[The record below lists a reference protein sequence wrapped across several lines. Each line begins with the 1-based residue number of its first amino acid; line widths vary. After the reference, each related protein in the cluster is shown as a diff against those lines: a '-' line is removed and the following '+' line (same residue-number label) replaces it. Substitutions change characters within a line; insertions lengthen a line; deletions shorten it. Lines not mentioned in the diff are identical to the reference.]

1 MSDEIDLLE
10 VGRLLFAGPVAF
22 ERGVASLDGLPDSEL
37 PEIAFAGRLNVGK
50 SSLVNALTGR
60 KTLARASAEPGR
72 TRELNFFRMG
82 EPAMLRLVDLP
93 GYGYAKA
100 SKADIAR
107 WTALTRDYL
116 RGRVSLKRVFLLI
129 DSRHGLK
136 EHDKDVMSALDGAA
150 VNYQIVL
157 TKGDKLK
164 PTELAACVSA
174 CGEAIKKRPA
184 AHPEVL
190 ATSAETGAGIPEL
203 RAVIA
208 ALS

>member
-1 MSDEIDLLE
+1 MDDPDLPE
-10 VGRLLFAGPVAF
+10 AGRLLFAGPVAF
-22 ERGVASLDGLPDSEL
+22 ERGVVALEGLPDAEL
-37 PEIAFAGRLNVGK
+37 PEIAFAGRSNVGK

-60 KTLARASAEPGR
+60 KTLARASNEPGR

-82 EPAMLRLVDLP
+82 EPPRLRLVDLP

-100 SKADIAR
+100 PKADIAR

-116 RGRVSLKRVFLLI
+116 RGRVSLQRVFLLI

-136 EHDKDVMSALDGAA
+136 EHDEDVMDALDGAA

-164 PTELAACVSA
+164 PTELAECVA
-174 CGEAIKKRPA
+174 ATGGAIKKRPA

-208 ALS
+208 ALT